1 MTIGLILGLSAG
13 CSPGPLLT
21 LVIAETLRHGAGAG
35 MKMAISPLFTDL
47 PIILAVLFLLD
58 QLSGLD
64 NILGWISILGGT
76 IIVYMGYENIRTR
89 PVFVD
94 YAQTASVPLF
104 KGILVNVFSPHPYLF
119 WLTVG
124 APLIHKAM
132 SRSVW
137 AFVVFICCFYMTL
150 VGSKMVLA
158 FIVGRSRS
166 FITGKPYI
174 WIMRVLGMTLC
185 LLALILFQDGVRRL
199 GWMP

>member
-35 MKMAISPLFTDL
+35 MKMAISPLFSDL

-64 NILGWISILGGT
+64 NILGWISILGG
-76 IIVYMGYENIRTR
+76 ILIVYMGYENMRTR
-89 PVFVD
+89 PVCVD
-94 YAQTASVPLF
+94 YSQAASVPLF
-104 KGILVNVFSPHPYLF
+104 KGILVNMFSPHPYLF
-119 WLTVG
+119 WVSVG
-124 APLIHKAM
+124 APIIHKAM

-137 AFVVFICCFYMTL
+137 AFVGFICCFYMSL
-150 VGSKMVLA
+150 VGSKIILA
-158 FIVGRSRS
+158 LIVGRSRS
-166 FITGKPYI
+166 FITGKSYI

-185 LLALILFQDGVRRL
+185 LLALILVEDGFKRL